1 MNPVTKALWF
11 IEGHLRT
18 DISLDDIA
26 AAGGVSRFHM
36 SRAFSEMLDRSVMRY
51 LRGRRLSEAARSLA
65 NGAPDILS
73 VALEAGYGSHEAF
86 TRAFREQ
93 FGVTP
98 EQLRNERQIDA
109 TKLVEPILMQD
120 TANIELA
127 QPRFVDGK
135 PMLIAGLAARYEYEN
150 KDGIPAQ
157 WQRFND
163 YVGNIAGE
171 VEGAAYGVC
180 ANSDATGF
188 DYITGVEVT
197 DFSEVD
203 RELTR
208 IRIPAQRYAVF
219 SHGGP
224 ISTIRNTIQAIWGEW
239 MPRSGYEVADAPV
252 MERYGKE
259 FDPETGS
266 GGFEIWVPTKG

>member
-1 MNPVTKALWF
+1 MNPVSKALWF

-26 AAGGVSRFHM
+26 AASGVSRYHM

-65 NGAPDILS
+65 DGAPDILS

-98 EQLRNERQIDA
+98 EQLRNERQIEA
-109 TKLVEPILMQD
+109 IKLVEPILMQD
-120 TANIELA
+120 TIAVKLE
-127 QPRFVDGK
+127 QPRFAQGSA
-135 PMLIAGLAARYEYEN
+135 MLVAGLCTRYEYEN

-163 YVGNIAGE
+163 YVGNIEGE
-171 VEGAAYGVC
+171 VGGVAYGVC
-180 ANSDATGF
+180 TNSDATGF
-188 DYITGVEVT
+188 DYIAGVEVT
-197 DFSEVD
+197 DFSNVD
-203 RELTR
+203 RELAR

-219 SHGGP
+219 SHRDH
-224 ISTIRNTIQAIWGEW
+224 ISTIRNTIQAIWGDW
-239 MPRSGYEVADAPV
+239 LPKSGYELADAPV
-252 MERYGKE
+252 LERYGAE
-259 FDPETGS
+259 FDPDTGS
-266 GGFEIWVPTKG
+266 GGLEIWLPLKG